1 MPVSPVP
8 RPAPDFQAIFDAAAG
23 SYLILTTDLIIV
35 AVSDAYLRATE
46 TTREGIIGRGI
57 FEVFPDNPDDLAT
70 AGSGNPR
77 ASLERVLATGAPDTM
92 LVRIH
97 KPKAVGDGFEEHYW
111 SLVNTPVIGSVG
123 TVSYIIQRLED
134 VTEFVRL
141 GEKVLDQLKARLPEA
156 SPEGRIDPLLPAITM
171 PPHIALSASAIPQPS
186 HSVEESDLYGDK
198 RQDPAGNRR
207 NPEDLAR
214 EVAARR
220 VEDREAADQLRL
232 LNATLEQRVAARTA
246 ELQAANGEL
255 ESFSYSVSHDLRA
268 PLRSI
273 TGFSQI
279 VLEDYA
285 ASLDEIGQEY
295 LRQIIA
301 AGSEMGRL
309 IDDLLRL
316 SRVTSADLHHGPT
329 DLSALAHIVVESLA
343 KDTPERTVTV
353 EIADGLVVQGD
364 ERLLHVALEN
374 LLGNAWKYTRRTAA
388 AHIEFGTALHEGR
401 QAFFVRDNGA
411 GFDMAYAGRL
421 FGPFQ
426 RLHRAAEFEGSG
438 IGLAT
443 VQRIIQRHGG
453 RVWAKAAVNQGAT
466 FYFTLGNQESAL
478 DGTQR

>member
-1 MPVSPVP
+1 MSVSPVP
-8 RPAPDFQAIFDAAAG
+8 WPVPDFQAIFEAAAG

-46 TTREGIIGRGI
+46 TTREGTIGRGI
-57 FEVFPDNPDDLAT
+57 FEVFPDNPDDPT
-70 AGSGNPR
+70 VAGSGNPR
-77 ASLERVLATGAPDTM
+77 ASLERVLASGAPDTI
-92 LVRIH
+92 LVRKYDVH

-111 SLVNTPVIGSVG
+111 SLVNTPVIGPVG

-156 SPEGRIDPLLPAITM
+156 FTM
-171 PPHIALSASAIPQPS
+171 PRHIPLPASAIPQPS
-186 HSVEESDLYGDK
+186 RSSEEGDLSGYK

-220 VEDREAADQLRL
+220 AEDREAADQLRL
-232 LNATLEQRVAARTA
+232 LNANLEQRVAARTA
-246 ELQAANGEL
+246 ELQAANREL

-285 ASLDEIGQEY
+285 ESLDEMGQEY
-295 LRQIIA
+295 LRQIVA
-301 AGSEMGRL
+301 AGGEMGRL

-316 SRVTSADLHHGPT
+316 SRVTSADLHHEPT
-329 DLSALAHIVVESLA
+329 DLSALAHTVVDSLA
-343 KDTPERTVTV
+343 RETPERTVTV

-388 AHIEFGTALHEGR
+388 AHIEFGTTLHDGR

-453 RVWAKAAVNQGAT
+453 RVWAEAAVNQGAT
-466 FYFTLGNQESAL
+466 FYFTLGNQESV
-478 DGTQR
+478 

>member
-8 RPAPDFQAIFDAAAG
+8 RPVPDFQAILEAAAG
-23 SYLILTTDLIIV
+23 SYLILTTDLTIV
-35 AVSDAYLRATE
+35 AVSDTYLRATE
-46 TTREGIIGRGI
+46 TSREGIIGRGI
-57 FEVFPDNPDDLAT
+57 FEVFPDNPDDPTA
-70 AGSGNPR
+70 AGSGNRR
-77 ASLERVLATGAPDTM
+77 ASLERVLASGASDTM
-92 LVRIH
+92 LVREYDLH
-97 KPKAVGDGFEEHYW
+97 TPKAVGKGFEEHYW
-111 SLVNTPVIGSVG
+111 SLVNTPIRGPVG

-141 GEKVLDQLKARLPEA
+141 REKVLDQLKARLPEP
-156 SPEGRIDPLLPAITM
+156 SIDPLPSAGTM
-171 PPHIALSASAIPQPS
+171 PPRITIPQIS
-186 HSVEESDLYGDK
+186 HSVEERDLYGDK

-220 VEDREAADQLRL
+220 AEDREAADQLRL
-232 LNATLEQRVAARTA
+232 LNANLEQRVAARTA
-246 ELQAANGEL
+246 ELQAANREL

-285 ASLDEIGQEY
+285 ASLDETGQEY
-295 LRQIIA
+295 LRQIVA
-301 AGSEMGRL
+301 AGGEMGRL

-316 SRVTSADLHHGPT
+316 SRVTSADLHHEPT
-329 DLSALAHIVVESLA
+329 DLSALAHTVVDSLA
-343 KDTPERTVTV
+343 RETPERTVTV

-374 LLGNAWKYTRRTAA
+374 VLGNAWKYTRRTAA
-388 AHIEFGTALHEGR
+388 ARIEFGTALHEGR

-411 GFDMAYAGRL
+411 GFDMVYAGRL

-453 RVWAKAAVNQGAT
+453 QVWAEAAVNQGAT
-466 FYFTLGNQESAL
+466 FYFTLGNQESTL